1 MPRTKNVT
9 VAGKEYVV
17 QERRI
22 GELKQLVADLFPGS
36 GGKLSEV
43 DPTKLFDLEIDDVL
57 YTKLPEL
64 FPGLTAEDVD
74 NAYMSELEALFE
86 AFVDVNF
93 FGLKRLVTPLM
104 NLAQAGAMQQATSA
118 PPATPTSRRAGTM
131 RKR

>member
-64 FPGLTAEDVD
+64 FPGLTPRILI
-74 NAYMSELEALFE
+74 AYMSELKLSSRRLWTSIFRPESL
-86 AFVDVNF
+86 
-93 FGLKRLVTPLM
+93 GLPDESGATGATQAR
-104 NLAQAGAMQQATSA
+104 AQ
-118 PPATPTSRRAGTM
+118 TPTSRQGGTT

>member
-43 DPTKLFDLEIDDVL
+43 DPSKLFDLEVEDVL
-57 YTKLPEL
+57 YKKLPDL

-74 NAYMSELEALFE
+74 NAYMSEVEALIE
-86 AFVDVNF
+86 AFIDVNF
-93 FGLKRLVTPLM
+93 FGLKKLIGPLM
-104 NLAQAGAMQQATSA
+104 NLAQLGAATQVLEEQ
-118 PPATPTSRRAGTM
+118 TPTLRRAGTT

>member
-1 MPRTKNVT
+1 MPRTQKVSI
-9 VAGKEYVV
+9 AGKEIVV

-43 DPTKLFDLEIDDVL
+43 DPSKLFDLEVEDVL
-57 YTKLPEL
+57 YKKLPDL

-74 NAYMSELEALFE
+74 NAYMSEVEALIE
-86 AFVDVNF
+86 AFIDVNF
-93 FGLKRLVTPLM
+93 FGLKKLIGPLM
-104 NLAQAGAMQQATSA
+104 NLAQLGAATQGLEEQ
-118 PPATPTSRRAGTM
+118 TPTLRRAGTT